1 MREQVS
7 LDDVT
12 ALGDMDPGGM
22 LAAIEDFPRQ
32 CSEALNL
39 GRDASQLPEAEGVS
53 RLAFV
58 GMGGSAIGGD
68 ILKALLEDV
77 AGMPMSV
84 HRSYRL
90 PSLLGPDT
98 LAVFVSYS
106 GNTEETLS
114 ALDDAVY
121 LGCRVLAITTG
132 GKLLERARANRFP
145 ALVVP
150 GGLQPRAALGYLSLT
165 AAAAM
170 ERMGL
175 IQGFTKVAHDT
186 AESLRLKVE
195 EWGRLNPLERN
206 FAKQL
211 ASRLRG
217 KIPVIY
223 GVEGILS
230 VAAYR
235 WKCQFNE
242 NSKVPA
248 FCHTLPEMN
257 HNEIVGWHVPDDL
270 AARVGAIFLAEED
283 DASRVAKRVEITAD
297 ILRDK
302 VGGVTVLRVGGS
314 TRTERLFSA
323 VHLGDFVSAYLAV
336 LNGIDPTPVEV
347 ITLLK
352 ERMAS
357 ES

>member
-1 MREQVS
+1 MRESVS
-7 LDDVT
+7 LDDVMV
-12 ALGDMDPGGM
+12 LGEMDPGGM

-32 CSEALNL
+32 CAEALNL
-39 GRDASQLPEAEGVS
+39 GREALELPDAEGVS
-53 RLAFV
+53 RVAFV

-68 ILKALLEDV
+68 VLKALLEDV
-77 AGMPMSV
+77 VGIPMSV

-98 LAVFVSYS
+98 LAIFVSYS

-121 LGCRVLAITTG
+121 LGCRVMVLTTG
-132 GKLLERARANRFP
+132 GRLLERARAKRFP

-150 GGLQPRAALGYLSLT
+150 GGLQPRAALGYLSLA

-175 IQGFTKVAHDT
+175 IQGFTRVAHET
-186 AESLRLKVE
+186 AESLRGKAE
-195 EWGRLNPLERN
+195 EWGRLRPSESN

-211 ASRLRG
+211 ALRLRG

-235 WKCQFNE
+235 WKCQLNE

-248 FCHTLPEMN
+248 FCHALPEMN
-257 HNEIVGWHVPDDL
+257 HNEIVGWHMPDEFS
-270 AARVGAIFLAEED
+270 RKVEVIFLAEED

-297 ILRDK
+297 LLRDK
-302 VGGVTVLRVGGS
+302 VGGVTVLRVGGG

-323 VHLGDFVSAYLAV
+323 VYLGDFVSAYLAV
-336 LNGIDPTPVEV
+336 LNGVDPTPVEV

-357 ES
+357 DS